1 LTNQVYRIN
10 DYQFS
15 ATNSVLFDANVWL
28 YIYGPTGN
36 RDQRLQSTYTLALRR
51 IRSVRGRIFLDV
63 LVLSEFINAF
73 SRFIYNELPQ
83 VRKPANF
90 KTFRDSDRFK
100 PVAAKIAR
108 KADKILDKC
117 ELTESG
123 LTSVNLR
130 GMVREYAAG
139 EYDFNDQMLAE
150 LCKAKE
156 LILVTHDTD
165 FSGDNLTILTANRRL
180 LPA

>member
-1 LTNQVYRIN
+1 MTNQVYRIN

-63 LVLSEFINAF
+63 LVLSEFINA
-73 SRFIYNELPQ
+73 FIYNELPQ